1 MSTTLDKG
9 SDVGSF
15 LDFPDSHLDDNASIS
30 CSISSTVSVPVR
42 LCRFRMSFFRIREKE
57 RNTYLRS
64 GFLFILE
71 RINDAVFHSF

>member
-42 LCRFRMSFFRIREKE
+42 LCRFRMIEKE
-57 RNTYLRS
+57 RKRE
-64 GFLFILE
+64 IEKHVLE
-71 RINDAVFHSF
+71 IRFSIHI

>member
-42 LCRFRMSFFRIREKE
+42 LCYGCFFFDREKIE
-57 RNTYLRS
+57 REIRTRT
-64 GFLFILE
+64 
-71 RINDAVFHSF
+71 